1 MRLSTLVPVLALLVC
16 AGCDDAPQPLHGVA
30 RETAVSFTGRV
41 DLKGDVAS
49 ADQGVFFV
57 VVRNQGTTMPSLTR
71 RYEAS
76 DVRGDAQSGRY
87 LPFRVGSEDNMSGM
101 GAPLG
106 ETLEL
111 QVIFDRDGS
120 LTTQE
125 DALRAVVPARR
136 NAADLHVVLGS

>member
-1 MRLSTLVPVLALLVC
+1 MRITLLALLAC
-16 AGCDDAPQPLHGVA
+16 AACDDAPQPLHGVA
-30 RETAVSFTGRV
+30 REVAVSFAGRV
-41 DLKGDVAS
+41 ALKGDAAS

-71 RYEAS
+71 RYEPA

-87 LPFRVGSEDNMSGM
+87 LPFRVSTEDDMNGM

-136 NAADLHVVLGS
+136 NAADLQVVLGS